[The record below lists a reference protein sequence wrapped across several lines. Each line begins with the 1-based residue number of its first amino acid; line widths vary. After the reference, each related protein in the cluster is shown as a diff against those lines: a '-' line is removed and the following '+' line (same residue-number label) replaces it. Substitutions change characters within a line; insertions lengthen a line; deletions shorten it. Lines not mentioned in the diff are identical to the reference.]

1 MKYIGLSLLVGLS
14 FIGCTK
20 SLVVKDVDNYIVTQ
34 ESKSVA
40 TKTDISANMAYDRM
54 QSEDEL
60 IILDVR
66 NYNEIALDGKI
77 KKSILI
83 PLPALGLY
91 LNKLDKNKQIIV
103 YCHTG
108 NRSLVAMDM
117 LYNAGFSVAN
127 ILGGIEAW
135 KANHLPVKYK

>member
-1 MKYIGLSLLVGLS
+1 MRYIGLSLVVGLS

-20 SLVVKDVDNYIVTQ
+20 NLLVKDVESTIAMH

-40 TKTDISANMAYDRM
+40 TKTDISANIAYDRM

-77 KKSILI
+77 KNSILI

-108 NRSLVAMDM
+108 NRSLIAMDI
-117 LYNAGFSVAN
+117 LYNAGFNVAN

-135 KANHLPVKYK
+135 KANHLPVRYK